1 MKLNYALVLTASGYA
16 AALPGMKEPAG
27 HEWQRRASDS
37 RSPCPGLNVLANHGY
52 LPRDGRNINKT
63 ILSKAATEAYG
74 FPDGFNDFAVDVVLN
89 GHLQTTG
96 TNDTFHLGDLS
107 LPASHNVCE
116 FDGSLSRNDL
126 ATGDASHFDIGTWY
140 KTGSRLGLY
149 DLNYDHKHVF
159 NSGGNGTNPG
169 PAAYVSVET
178 AARAR
183 SMHYAEDMAANK
195 DFSVGIVNG
204 SVGTTAFYL
213 FTLWDDATQSVP
225 KSWVRS
231 FFGKL
236 FLLLVFVMGTR
247 AGANKGTW
255 VLEEERIPYTWGFPS
270 PGAPKRGEHMLELV
284 NQVYAIGTGGQ

>member
-1 MKLNYALVLTASGYA
+1 MKLNYALVLTASGFA
-16 AALPGMKEPAG
+16 AALPGMKDPAG

-63 ILSKAATEAYG
+63 ILSKASTEAYG

-116 FDGSLSRNDL
+116 FDGSLSRGDL
-126 ATGDASHFDIGTWY
+126 AMGDASHFDIGTWY

-159 NSGGNGTNPG
+159 NTGNGTNPG
-169 PAAYVSVET
+169 PTAYVSVET
-178 AARAR
+178 AARAW
-183 SMHYAEDMAANK
+183 SAHYAEDMAANK
-195 DFSVGIVNG
+195 GFTVGVVNG

-231 FFGKL
+231 FF
-236 FLLLVFVMGTR
+236 
-247 AGANKGTW
+247 
-255 VLEEERIPYTWGFPS
+255 EEERIPYTWGFPS

>member
-1 MKLNYALVLTASGYA
+1 MKLNFALLLTASGYA

-27 HEWQRRASDS
+27 HEWQKRASDS

-63 ILSKAATEAYG
+63 ILSQAATEAYG
-74 FPDGFNDFAVDVVLN
+74 FPNGFNDFAVDVVLN

-107 LPASHNVCE
+107 RPASHNVCE
-116 FDGSLSRNDL
+116 FDGSLSRGDL
-126 ATGDASHFDIGTWY
+126 AMGDASHFDIGTWY

-149 DLNYDHKHVF
+149 DLNYDHQHVF
-159 NSGGNGTNPG
+159 NSGNGTNHTNPG
-169 PAAYVSVET
+169 PTAYVSVET
-178 AARAR
+178 AARAW
-183 SMHYAEDMAANK
+183 SAHYAEDMAANK
-195 DFSVGIVNG
+195 DFSVGVVNG

-231 FFGKL
+231 FF
-236 FLLLVFVMGTR
+236 
-247 AGANKGTW
+247 
-255 VLEEERIPYTWGFPS
+255 EEERIPYTWGFPS
-270 PGAPKRGEHMLELV
+270 PGAPKRGDHMLELV
-284 NQVYAIGTGGQ
+284 DQVYAIGTGGH